1 MDTINALSQV
11 LGNGFFPIIVCAVLF
26 WYVYKKDIQHKEEM
40 TEIRKSVDNN
50 TSVLEKLVN
59 AVDRLLEGG
68 K

>member
-1 MDTINALSQV
+1 MDAINALAQV

-50 TSVLEKLVN
+50 TSVLEKLVSSI
-59 AVDRLLEGG
+59 DRLLEGG